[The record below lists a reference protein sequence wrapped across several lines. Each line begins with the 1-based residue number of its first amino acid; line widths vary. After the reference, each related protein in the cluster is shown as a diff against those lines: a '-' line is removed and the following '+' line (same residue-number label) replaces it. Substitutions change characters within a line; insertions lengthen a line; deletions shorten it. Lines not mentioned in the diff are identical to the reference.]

1 MATNTNGHLVDDKGN
16 VAVDFVWG
24 NFPMQPNDV
33 RAENGGGLL
42 DYTLDSHNIV
52 EDGWNGY
59 PLYTPNSTGSQTA
72 GVDLILVPNV
82 LGSVA
87 TDAATLLGDLELTT
101 TIASAAT
108 NAAKTITAAARANGS
123 NLLVF
128 TASGAGAAYPVG
140 TKIVSSAWSGGDV
153 ALNGTFTV
161 VDSGTNTVTVQTV
174 ETTTISRTGV
184 SASIAGLAGTVK
196 AQSIAAGQKRA
207 AGTAINVT
215 PWAAAS

>member
-1 MATNTNGHLVDDKGN
+1 MATNTNGHLVDSAGN

-33 RAENGGGLL
+33 RAENGGSLL

-59 PLYTPNSTGSQTA
+59 PGYTPNTAGGQTA
-72 GVDLILVPNV
+72 GVDYITVPNV

-87 TDAATLLGDLELTT
+87 TDAATLLGDLELNT
-101 TIASAAT
+101 TIATAAT
-108 NAAKTITAAARANGS
+108 NAAKTVTAAARASGG
-123 NLLVF
+123 LAVL
-128 TASGAGAAYPVG
+128 TASGAGAAYAIG
-140 TKIVSSAWSGGDV
+140 TKVTIASVDATV
-153 ALNGTFTV
+153 NGTYTVVDNGTNTFTV
-161 VDSGTNTVTVQTV
+161 ATPTTTTLSLTGLSGTVV
-174 ETTTISRTGV
+174 GV
-184 SASIAGLAGTVK
+184 AGTVK

-207 AGTAINVT
+207 AGTAMNVT

>member
-1 MATNTNGHLVDDKGN
+1 MATNQNGNLVDDKGN
-16 VAVDFVWG
+16 VVVDFVWG

-52 EDGWNGY
+52 EDKWNGF
-59 PLYTPNSTGSQTA
+59 PLYTPNSVGSQTA

-87 TDAATLLGDLELTT
+87 TDAAALLGDLELNT

-108 NAAKTITAAARANGS
+108 NAAKSITDIDRTVDTPFVRLTITGG
-123 NLLVF
+123 V
-128 TASGAGAAYPVG
+128 AAYPIG
-140 TKIVSSAWSGGDV
+140 TKITVASTGTVDGTWTVSDV
-153 ALNGTFTV
+153 ASTNYVYFVSDATTALS
-161 VDSGTNTVTVQTV
+161 SGTGSV
-174 ETTTISRTGV
+174 IGV
-184 SASIAGLAGTVK
+184 PGTVK

>member
-24 NFPMQPNDV
+24 NFPLQPNDV
-33 RAENGGGLL
+33 RAENGGALL

-59 PLYTPNSTGSQTA
+59 PLYTPNSVGSQTG
-72 GVDLILVPNV
+72 GVDYVTVPNV

-87 TDAATLLGDLELTT
+87 TDAATLLGDLELNT
-101 TIASAAT
+101 TIASAQT
-108 NAAKTITAAARANGS
+108 NAAKSITLVTRTAGSATATITA
-123 NLLVF
+123 
-128 TASGAGAAYPVG
+128 TGAVAAYPIG
-140 TKIVSSAWSGGDV
+140 TKITVASTGTVDGTWTVTGNASTDKVSFVSNATTVLTSGTGSLIGV
-153 ALNGTFTV
+153 PGTV
-161 VDSGTNTVTVQTV
+161 V
-174 ETTTISRTGV
+174 
-184 SASIAGLAGTVK
+184 